1 MLARRAALADLIAAA
16 PPSPATAH
24 QGFGGRYDRVRP
36 IWIAGRVEAAYFGL
50 LHGEV
55 TVQPDREARIGPP
68 SDAVAE
74 FRDGLFPAPG
84 DAALDVEFLPVRLLF
99 ALDGRVSIG
108 DRIEVIALR
117 NCASRHQ
124 LRAQAI
130 RFANGGGCGIARS
143 GRTQTETE
151 AC

>member
-1 MLARRAALADLIAAA
+1 MAAA
-16 PPSPATAH
+16 PSSPATAH
-24 QGFGGRYDRVRP
+24 QAFGGRRQRGRP
-36 IWIAGRVEAAYFGL
+36 IWIAGRVEAAYFGQS
-50 LHGEV
+50 HGDV

-74 FRDGLFPAPG
+74 FRDGLFRAPG
-84 DAALDVEFLPVRLLF
+84 DAALDVEFLPIRLFF

-108 DRIEVIALR
+108 DRIAVIALR

-130 RFANGGGCGIARS
+130 RFANGGGGGIARS